1 MNDLK
6 KQKVWDPVTRVWH
19 WVLVFS
25 VTLGWGFGE
34 FMSLDNVTWHFYIGY
49 LILGLMVFRIIW
61 GLFGPTPVRFKNLLP
76 TISST
81 IEYTKTITRRSPSGV
96 AGHNPLGS
104 LWLIAILLLLS
115 AQGVTG
121 LFIEEDDLDENG
133 PLFEYVSDE
142 TSDMLNGWHDY
153 LSTMILVMVTLHVSV
168 LVYYLLWK
176 KENLIKPMI
185 NGWKWIRDNKNP

>member
-34 FMSLDNVTWHFYIGY
+34 FMSLDNVTWHFYLGY
-49 LILGLMVFRIIW
+49 LILGLMVFRIVW
-61 GLFGPTPVRFKNLLP
+61 GLFGPTPVRFKNLLQ
-76 TISST
+76 TVSST

-96 AGHNPLGS
+96 AGHNPLGT
-104 LWLIAILLLLS
+104 LWLIAMLFLLS
-115 AQGVTG
+115 AQGITG

-153 LSTMILVMVTLHVSV
+153 LSTIILAMVILHVSV
-168 LVYYLLWK
+168 LFYYLLWK

-185 NGWKWIRDNKNP
+185 NGWKWVRDNKNS